1 MDETLRIYRHLY
13 GEEPDADDF
22 DRRIRETPHLA
33 RELKSMREVK
43 AMLDEKPPQRPD
55 VSVVDAIVAEA
66 ARAASDHAPSP
77 STKTASPDR
86 TACDHATRNHATRN
100 HATRDHASRDRSAS
114 QRSGLSRRLQQV
126 GLAAA
131 LILFAAIGIWQYQTA
146 PSTKSTT
153 PISADVNQ
161 QLPPAARD
169 LPDWDEGDDVV
180 RLHRRLEVVNARSAS
195 LSSWSSRPA
204 IIPAQSQ
211 RP

>member
-22 DRRIRETPHLA
+22 ERRIRETPDLA
-33 RELKSMREVK
+33 RELDSMREVK

-55 VSVVDAIVAEA
+55 ASVVDAIVAEA
-66 ARAASDHAPSP
+66 ARAASDNAPSP

-86 TACDHATRNHATRN
+86 AARDQVS
-100 HATRDHASRDRSAS
+100 RDHASRDRSAS

-146 PSTKSTT
+146 PNTESTA

-195 LSSWSSRPA
+195 PSSWSSRPA
-204 IIPAQSQ
+204 IISAQSQ

>member
-1 MDETLRIYRHLY
+1 MDETLRIVRHLY

-22 DRRIRETPHLA
+22 ERRVRETPDLA
-33 RELKSMREVK
+33 RELDSLREVK
-43 AMLDEKPPQRPD
+43 ALLDEKPPQRPD
-55 VSVVDAIVAEA
+55 ASVVNAVVAEA
-66 ARAASDHAPSP
+66 ARAASNSPVSNSPASSPAPAARTDRTSR
-77 STKTASPDR
+77 DR
-86 TACDHATRNHATRN
+86 TAG
-100 HATRDHASRDRSAS
+100 DRSAS

-131 LILFAAIGIWQYQTA
+131 LILVAALGLWQFQTPPTDA
-146 PSTKSTT
+146 DSSAR
-153 PISADVNQ
+153 ISAEIEQ

-195 LSSWSSRPA
+195 PSSWSSQPA
-204 IIPAQSQ
+204 MIPAQSQ